1 MKSSL
6 RTIVIYGIS
15 VLSMELSNG
24 TRILEL
30 YVVRFWVSFVGKRF
44 MIWKINGTEIV
55 SGVTF
60 EDLFI
65 HIRG

>member
-1 MKSSL
+1 MKNSL

-55 SGVTF
+55 SGETF